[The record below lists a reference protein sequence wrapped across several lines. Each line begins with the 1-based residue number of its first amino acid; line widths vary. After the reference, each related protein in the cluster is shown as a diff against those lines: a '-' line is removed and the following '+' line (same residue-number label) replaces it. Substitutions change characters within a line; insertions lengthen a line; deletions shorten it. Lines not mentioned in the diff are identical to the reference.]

1 MATAAPPPATPPAG
15 AAAGPLVPSEMYRNY
30 NFLLRVESAE
40 VKFTECIGLGVRI
53 EPIRY
58 RESGNSGVVR
68 ALPGPVAYS
77 EVILRYGVTSS
88 RDLWNWLKAT
98 AEGTVQRKP
107 VSIVQL
113 GNNGTE
119 QAVTWA
125 LDRAW
130 PCQWSGVP
138 FDALGRD
145 AAIEELR
152 LAFDHLERMAASA

>member
-1 MATAAPPPATPPAG
+1 MATAPPATPPAAG
-15 AAAGPLVPSEMYRNY
+15 AAATPLMPSEMYRNY
-30 NFLLRVESAE
+30 NFLLRVETTE

-77 EVILRYGVTSS
+77 EVILRYGVTDSL
-88 RDLWNWLKAT
+88 DLWNWVKAT
-98 AEGTVQRKP
+98 AEGRVVRKP
-107 VSIVQL
+107 VTIVQL
-113 GNNGTE
+113 GNNGTD
-119 QAVTWA
+119 QKITWNLA
-125 LDRAW
+125 GAW

-138 FDALGRD
+138 FDALGRE

-152 LAFDHLERMAASA
+152 LAFDRLERATG